1 MLHRHRMASKSFKS
15 FLGSQN
21 LPQQLPENEL
31 RDLVIQLCY
40 GDGLSDF
47 PTNTGDTRTHVMGAI
62 IKGHIRLASQIAGR
76 YMWRHPHKTE
86 DIVAA
91 AMLGLVK
98 AVEWAPTRLEDTNI
112 TPYIV
117 STIHRHI
124 SDFLETDH
132 LIKIPRDAYKKRLQA
147 NKYIPIIFDIDPKED
162 DEENREYD
170 TVGSFDPP
178 VYDTDK
184 PIEFEDL
191 CSSLELTH
199 EERRIIDLRVKGYT
213 QQEVGEIIGKKRQWI
228 GFVLEKLQERYIKI
242 FGESSSLSSLVTPL
256 LSD

>member
-21 LPQQLPENEL
+21 LPQPLPEDTL
-31 RDLVIQLCY
+31 TDLVIKLCH
-40 GDGLSDF
+40 GDS
-47 PTNTGDTRTHVMGAI
+47 TNTFGTDHADKRPHVMGAI

-76 YMWRHPHKTE
+76 YMWKHPLKSE
-86 DIVAA
+86 DIVSA
-91 AMLGLVK
+91 AMFGLVQ
-98 AVEWAPTRLEDTNI
+98 AVEWAPERLRDHNI

-117 STIHRHI
+117 TTIHRFI
-124 SDFLETDH
+124 SEYLERDH
-132 LIKIPRDAYKKRLQA
+132 LVRIPRNEYSKRLQA

-191 CSSLELTH
+191 CDRLELTY